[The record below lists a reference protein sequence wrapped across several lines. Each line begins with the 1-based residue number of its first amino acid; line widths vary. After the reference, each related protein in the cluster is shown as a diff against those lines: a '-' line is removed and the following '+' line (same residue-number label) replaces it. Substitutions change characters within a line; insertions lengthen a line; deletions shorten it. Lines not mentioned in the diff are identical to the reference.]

1 MRAPRTAGTFLM
13 TKSDGILHKACRR
26 IGATDKPNDTFRM
39 GASVAAVGSKV
50 TGGSGGR
57 T

>member
-26 IGATDKPNDTFRM
+26 IGATDKPNDTFRR
-39 GASVAAVGSKV
+39 ARRLLQSAPK
-50 TGGSGGR
+50 
-57 T
+57 